1 MPPCLHLDFV
11 TMRTGRGFVALVD
24 DEESVRRALKR
35 LLRVAEFDVET
46 FASGPE
52 FLASLAGRKPD
63 CVILDIHMPGMTGF
77 DVVTRLESDKADIPA
92 ILITA
97 FDDPD
102 FESRAKRIGAYR
114 FLRKPVP
121 GEKLIDAVRA
131 AVGWTNS

>member
-1 MPPCLHLDFV
+1 MN
-11 TMRTGRGFVALVD
+11 TGKRFVALVD

-46 FASGPE
+46 FASGSE
-52 FLASLAGRKPD
+52 FLASLECRKPD

-77 DVVTRLESDKADIPA
+77 DVVHRLEANRAGIPA

-102 FESRAKRIGAYR
+102 FEFRAKSVGAYR
-114 FLRKPVP
+114 FLRKPIP
-121 GEKLIDAVRA
+121 GDKLINAVRA
-131 AVGWTNS
+131 AVGWAPH